1 MKQSIFIYLKRNGLS
16 TIQIVNKLFVSA
28 FLRHYGIVPR
38 NNILLQEFY
47 IKDNRQEESHQQ
59 DGYVAFR
66 VFHQGTER
74 TPLTHIIGYDD
85 QYASQTSHWNVFG
98 KRSEEKQDQ

>member
-47 IKDNRQEESHQQ
+47 IKDNSQEEIILQ
-59 DGYVAFR
+59 DFIVQLNVNGCTYSLEELTQLFEFVISPSDRKVTGAIY
-66 VFHQGTER
+66 
-74 TPLTHIIGYDD
+74 TPYYIR
-85 QYASQTSHWNVFG
+85 
-98 KRSEEKQDQ
+98 KK